1 MIHDPW
7 VLYTYCKGVVN
18 RQFLPP
24 RSGFVLKSSQMTREF
39 RVSTQERYQLV
50 DVTAEVEEIV
60 GESGIESGL
69 CLVFVPHSTAAIIL
83 TENEE
88 GLKKDWL
95 AVLKKLV
102 SGLDFLHDRID
113 DNADSHIL
121 SGLLGQGKVL
131 PIEDGE
137 LIRGTWQKIFL
148 VELDGPK
155 NRRVTVKLL
164 SC

>member
-1 MIHDPW
+1 M
-7 VLYTYCKGVVN
+7 K
-18 RQFLPP
+18 
-24 RSGFVLKSSQMTREF
+24 EF
-39 RVSTQERYQLV
+39 SASTENRYQLV
-50 DVTAEVEEIV
+50 DITSAVERIV
-60 GESGIESGL
+60 GEGGIKNGL

-95 AVLKKLV
+95 AVLEKLV
-102 SGLDFLHDRID
+102 SGFDFEHNRVD

-131 PIEDGE
+131 PIKDGQ
-137 LIRGTWQKIFL
+137 LVCGTWQQIFL

-155 NRRVTVKLL
+155 ERRVIVKVLGQVGSSL
-164 SC
+164 S